1 MLELVRVEEG
11 RREETIFEEFRK
23 VENPKYVS
31 TEGNVI
37 VHVYDKT
44 RASSLFT
51 KNLIIT
57 TFSEKSTMVQTRNVT
72 TDRMRT
78 RRAKRDWE
86 SGGSLRRR
94 SRRRRGDRTIQRR
107 QTKNEICEICE
118 ERRKVKKIK

>member
-1 MLELVRVEEG
+1 VLELVRVEEG

-86 SGGSLRRR
+86 S
-94 SRRRRGDRTIQRR
+94 RGY
-107 QTKNEICEICE
+107 
-118 ERRKVKKIK
+118 